1 MSSRILISLA
11 VAAALA
17 APIVAQAD
25 SYPGQP
31 KGDWLFRVGMSQLNP
46 DSKNLNASESG
57 LPANLVVDSDVSPT
71 LNIEYML
78 TDHLGTELLLAW
90 PFTHGIDA
98 KAGGETLFRLG
109 NVDCDA
115 EQRMR
120 GQRRGDGPQPAT
132 SRDAMFS
139 CDMRFRSPPM
149 RRQMSHR

>member
-31 KGDWLFRVGMSQLNP
+31 KGDWLFRVGVSQLNP
-46 DSKNLNASESG
+46 DSKNLQRHPEVG
-57 LPANLVVDSDVSPT
+57 ITGNLVVDSDISPT
-71 LNIEYML
+71 LNVEYML

-98 KAGGETLFRLG
+98 KQA
-109 NVDCDA
+109 VA
-115 EQRMR
+115 
-120 GQRRGDGPQPAT
+120 
-132 SRDAMFS
+132 
-139 CDMRFRSPPM
+139 
-149 RRQMSHR
+149 